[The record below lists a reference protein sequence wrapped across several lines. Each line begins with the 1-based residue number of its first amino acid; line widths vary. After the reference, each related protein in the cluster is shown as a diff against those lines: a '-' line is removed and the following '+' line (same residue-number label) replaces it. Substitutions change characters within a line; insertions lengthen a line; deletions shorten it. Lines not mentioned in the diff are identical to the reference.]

1 MKFKNKL
8 LFTIWTFLVLIVP
21 INALAYSEYIIPG
34 GDNVGIE
41 VNSNGVLVVG
51 FYKVND
57 EYIAKDSGFMI
68 GDKII
73 KVNDTKIS
81 SINEMVDV
89 INKSETDNIVYKV
102 ERDNKEKS
110 ISLNRTSSSDGV
122 YKTGIYVKDSIL
134 GIGTLTFVDPNTKK
148 FGALGHEILEKTTA
162 KKFEIKDGKIF
173 KSDVIGVERSENG
186 SAGEKNANYDKNKI
200 YGNIKENTPS
210 GIFGDYTDALPDAK
224 KLKVASKDEVKV
236 GPATIRTVINNN
248 EIKEYNINIIKIDKS
263 SDIKNI
269 LFEIT
274 DEELLKKTGGV
285 VQGMSGSPILQNN
298 MIVGAVTHVIVNDT
312 KKGYGIFITTMLK
325 EAEN

>member
-1 MKFKNKL
+1 MFQMWKHKL
-8 LFTIWTFLVLIVP
+8 YT
-21 INALAYSEYIIPG
+21 
-34 GDNVGIE
+34 
-41 VNSNGVLVVG
+41 
-51 FYKVND
+51 
-57 EYIAKDSGFMI
+57 
-68 GDKII
+68 
-73 KVNDTKIS
+73 
-81 SINEMVDV
+81 
-89 INKSETDNIVYKV
+89 
-102 ERDNKEKS
+102 
-110 ISLNRTSSSDGV
+110 
-122 YKTGIYVKDSIL
+122 
-134 GIGTLTFVDPNTKK
+134 TLY
-148 FGALGHEILEKTTA
+148 
-162 KKFEIKDGKIF
+162 
-173 KSDVIGVERSENG
+173 
-186 SAGEKNANYDKNKI
+186 NYDKNKV

-224 KLKVASKDEVKV
+224 ELKVASKDEVKV

>member
-41 VNSNGVLVVG
+41 VNSSGVLVVG

-186 SAGEKNANYDKNKI
+186 SAGEKNANYDKNKV

-210 GIFGDYTDALPDAK
+210 GIFGDYTDALPDVK
-224 KLKVASKDEVKV
+224 KLKVASKDEVKI

-248 EIKEYNINIIKIDKS
+248 EIKEYNINIIK
-263 SDIKNI
+263 
-269 LFEIT
+269 
-274 DEELLKKTGGV
+274 
-285 VQGMSGSPILQNN
+285 
-298 MIVGAVTHVIVNDT
+298 
-312 KKGYGIFITTMLK
+312 
-325 EAEN
+325 